1 VHTLSA
7 ASYELCLPVESLKEA
22 IVTRPRSDDLFGANS
37 NSSSPSTLL
46 VVGAG
51 PKALAVAAK
60 QAVLR
65 QLGYRVPKL
74 VVIDRHGV
82 AAHWSGTI
90 GYTDGQRLLGTLPE
104 KDLGFPYL
112 SLAWGDV
119 SHNQQV
125 SQAMLAYSWQT
136 YLIAHA
142 RFSDWI
148 DRGRLRPTH
157 QEWSEYLQWVASQL
171 DLTIY
176 QGEVVG
182 IQRTVDGR
190 RWQVAG
196 RTSEHEQD
204 QILLGDGLVL
214 TGPGTPLLI
223 DGQPTNHPRI
233 FDGATIWQ
241 HLRIFESTKN
251 DHSRPL
257 HLGVIGTGETAA
269 AVVVALLERLQDQGV
284 IDVISPRGILYT
296 RDEGFEENHLF
307 SDPEAHWITLSG
319 SSEETLPWSRH
330 ATLHHHPV
338 RWSELS
344 EEDRREFVQRTD
356 RGVFS
361 TQAMSDITGAWN
373 VMSLAGTARCL
384 EARESEVVVETVYA
398 GLTHVHQYDYVIV
411 ARGFDPLWFTTL
423 FDQPTLEY
431 FHAVTD
437 DANRRNLE
445 RSIGADLSVSGL
457 TPRLHLPM
465 LAGVAQGPGFPNLSC
480 LGLLADCILAPYVVA
495 SGSERGG

>member
-1 VHTLSA
+1 
-7 ASYELCLPVESLKEA
+7 
-22 IVTRPRSDDLFGANS
+22 VTPPRSGDPVGAAGTTT
-37 NSSSPSTLL
+37 SSSTLL
-46 VVGAG
+46 MVGAG

-60 QAVLR
+60 HAVLR
-65 QLGYRVPKL
+65 QLGYSVPEL
-74 VVIDRHGV
+74 VLIDRHGV
-82 AAHWSGTI
+82 AAHWSGRA

-112 SLAWGDV
+112 SLAWGDAAQ
-119 SHNQQV
+119 NQRV
-125 SQAMLAYSWQT
+125 NQAVVAYSWQT
-136 YLIAHA
+136 YLIARS

-190 RWQVAG
+190 RWQLSC
-196 RTSEHEQD
+196 RTSEHEQE
-204 QILLGDGLVL
+204 QILQGDGLVL
-214 TGPGTPLLI
+214 TGPGTPLRI
-223 DGQPTNHPRI
+223 DGQPTGHPRI

-241 HLRIFESTKN
+241 HLHTFEPAQS

-269 AVVVALLERLQDQGV
+269 AVVVALLERLHDQGL

-307 SDPEAHWITLSG
+307 SDPEAHWIKLSG

-344 EEDRREFVQRTD
+344 EDDRREFVQRTD

-373 VMSLAGTARCL
+373 VMSLAGTASCL
-384 EARESEVVVETVYA
+384 ETRDSEVVVETVYS
-398 GLTHVHQYDYVIV
+398 GRTHLHQYDYVIV
-411 ARGFDPLWFTTL
+411 ARGFDPLWFTNL

-437 DANRRNLE
+437 GANRGNLE
-445 RSIGADLSVSGL
+445 RSIAADLSISGL
-457 TPRLHLPM
+457 APRLHLPM

-480 LGLLADCILAPYVVA
+480 LGLLADRILRPYVVA
-495 SGSERGG
+495 NGSEGCG

>member
-1 VHTLSA
+1 MTPRRA
-7 ASYELCLPVESLKEA
+7 DDSLGTA
-22 IVTRPRSDDLFGANS
+22 DRSSF
-37 NSSSPSTLL
+37 SSTSTLL

-60 QAVLR
+60 HAVLR

-74 VVIDRHGV
+74 LVIDKLGV
-82 AAHWSGTI
+82 AVHWSGAA

-119 SHNQQV
+119 PHNQQV
-125 SQAMLAYSWQT
+125 NLAMLAYSWQA
-136 YLIAHA
+136 YLIARS

-157 QEWSEYLQWVASQL
+157 QEWSEYLEWVASLL
-171 DLTIY
+171 DLSVY
-176 QGEVVG
+176 QSEVVG
-182 IQRTVDGR
+182 IQRTPDGH
-190 RWQVAG
+190 RWQVSC
-196 RTSEHEQD
+196 RTSGQDQD
-204 QILLGDGLVL
+204 QILQGDGLVL
-214 TGPGTPLLI
+214 TGPGTPLNVE
-223 DGQPTNHPRI
+223 GQPTSHPRI

-241 HLRIFESTKN
+241 HLDIFEAP
-251 DHSRPL
+251 HSDRHGRSL

-269 AVVVALLERLQDQGV
+269 AVVVALLERLHDQEM
-284 IDVISPRGILYT
+284 IDVISPRGVLYT

-307 SDPEAHWITLSG
+307 SDPEAHWVHLSG
-319 SSEETLPWSRH
+319 TSEERLPRSRH
-330 ATLHHHPV
+330 ATLHHHPL

-361 TQAMSDITGAWN
+361 IQAMSDITGAWN

-384 EARESEVVVETVYA
+384 EARDTEVLVETTY
-398 GLTHVHQYDYVIV
+398 GGRTQLHQYDYVIV
-411 ARGFDPLWFTTL
+411 ARGFDPLWFIAL
-423 FDQPTLEY
+423 LDQPTREA
-431 FHAVTD
+431 FQAVTGGPD
-437 DANRRNLE
+437 REVLE
-445 RSIGADLSVSGL
+445 RSVGPDLSISGL

-480 LGLLADCILAPYVVA
+480 LGLLADRILTPYV
-495 SGSERGG
+495 GI